1 MFSIQ
6 DILYGGCLPAVV
18 AVFVFVVMSRVL
30 PEQVGSRYASAA
42 ALTLGFFA
50 GYAMLALGPWAAES
64 HWHWLP
70 YAVLIT
76 SVAGPIAAAEG
87 VHAVERWLMFALL
100 GGVVAWF
107 LVPDWDD
114 LQPSWAVHASV
125 LAICIACLAGGLESL
140 ARRIPGPLLPAT
152 LWMTLSAAAV
162 ALALSGSLRFAQIA
176 LAGAAAMFG
185 LAILAWF
192 RPTKTSLVGCG
203 FAVAVLVAG
212 ALLIGRVNSFSEVP
226 LATYLLIPLA
236 PLALFASL
244 AGPLSRSEGFKGVVV
259 RLALPILLLG
269 IAVGLAIAAEAGSE
283 EMDYSMR
290 QLPQQPNASPLQLD
304 ALL

>member
-6 DILYGGCLPAVV
+6 DILYGGCLPAAV
-18 AVFVFVVMSRVL
+18 AVLVFVVMSRGL
-30 PEQVGSRYASAA
+30 PEQVGLRYASAS
-42 ALTLGFFA
+42 ALTLGFLA

-70 YAVLIT
+70 YALLVA

-87 VHAVERWLMFALL
+87 VHAVERWLLFAIL
-100 GGVVAWF
+100 GGTFAWF
-107 LVPDWDD
+107 LVPEWDD
-114 LQPSWAVHASV
+114 LQPSWAVHASI
-125 LAICIACLAGGLESL
+125 LTIYIACLAGGLESL
-140 ARRIPGPLLPAT
+140 ARRMPGPLLPAT
-152 LWMTLSAAAV
+152 LWMTLSATAV

-192 RPTKTSLVGCG
+192 RPARTSLVGSG
-203 FAVAVLVAG
+203 FAVAVLAAG
-212 ALLIGRVNSFSEVP
+212 SLLIGRVNSFSEVP

-244 AGPLSRSEGFKGVVV
+244 AGPLSRVEGFKGVAF

-269 IAVGLAIAAEAGSE
+269 VAVGLAIAAEAGSD

-290 QLPQQPNASPLQLD
+290 QLPQRLNPSPLQLD